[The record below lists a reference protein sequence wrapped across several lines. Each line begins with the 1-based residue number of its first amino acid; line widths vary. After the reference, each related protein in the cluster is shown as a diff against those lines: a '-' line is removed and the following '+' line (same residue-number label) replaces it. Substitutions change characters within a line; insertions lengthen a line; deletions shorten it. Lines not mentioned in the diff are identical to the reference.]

1 MPRMNI
7 LSSLEKEACDT
18 PPHFSGVERKKYFE
32 LPAIIWQLVKNLRS
46 PTNQVRFALAYGY
59 FRATKCFFPGA
70 PHQRD
75 LEYVCRQL
83 RIPISSIHLEHSAKA
98 AHSRNRQQILAHF
111 GFSEFDKTV
120 RDALQTEIEVMVR
133 SHLKPR
139 LIFYRAI
146 DILIEQKVALPSSD
160 ALSKLILKTLNHR
173 RKELEVIIEQ
183 SLSCETREFLDRLL
197 EKATDVNDEP
207 INRSRLT
214 LLKRCSQSTRPGKIK
229 ESISDLELIRGLQE
243 QVQPV
248 LEKLGLPYDGISYF
262 ANSVIRSETFKVT
275 RRAEKDRYLHL
286 IAFITHQFFR
296 LQDNLIDVF
305 LTTTQSAINSA
316 QREHKERCYEQ
327 RAARGEA
334 VETLVTQLDRSLE
347 VIHSVDD
354 IAENPEL
361 DDAEKIAGIRTLLN
375 DVRAHEKEAIEV
387 RNQLESDLSEVEYFD
402 VLEEKSLRM
411 QNRATPVLKSIGFNV
426 KSNGGPLSQAIDYL
440 KAKNGVIDEH
450 APMDFLHPDERAA
463 VTKGKFRIS
472 LYKALL
478 FIHARTGIKAGI
490 LNLEHSYKYRALEDY
505 MISNQRWQQEKGS
518 LLERAGLSEFSDPK
532 KTLSDLDETLYDQ
545 YMKTNNRIKD
555 GRNENVGLTKSGNLK
570 VTTPKLQETD
580 ADPLQALFPEKQYI
594 SLCEVLATV
603 DHHSHFLEEFQHWQ
617 QRYNRAKPSRGTFVA
632 AISALGCDI
641 GTGRILKISRE
652 INASELENTVNWY
665 FYPDGLQNVNDKL
678 LRFMDQL
685 ELGNIYRRS
694 KEALHTSSDG
704 QQFEVRGDSLNASY
718 SYKYSRKTK
727 AASVHSFIDE
737 RHLLFHTLVV
747 SAAERESAWVLDGLM
762 HNDVI
767 KSDIHSTDTHGYT
780 EAIFGVMHL
789 LGFSYAPRIKNFKDQ
804 KLYLFK
810 SRKAIDRSS
819 WEVRP
824 SGYINAE
831 HVEKHWDDILRFVVT
846 IKLKETSASDLFRR
860 LNSYSKEHALYTAL
874 KAFGQILKSIF
885 LLRYIDDLELR
896 QSIEKQ
902 LNKVES
908 SNRFSR
914 EVSVGQ
920 GREILQADRQEQE
933 IAQACK
939 RLVKNAIVCWN
950 YLYLTQK
957 IAEETDPEKQSAML
971 QSVAAGSVVSW
982 SHVNLLGEYDFS
994 EEKLKDSI
1002 GIKLPKIFNLPTV

>member
-1 MPRMNI
+1 M
-7 LSSLEKEACDT
+7 
-18 PPHFSGVERKKYFE
+18 
-32 LPAIIWQLVKNLRS
+32 
-46 PTNQVRFALAYGY
+46 
-59 FRATKCFFPGA
+59 
-70 PHQRD
+70 
-75 LEYVCRQL
+75 
-83 RIPISSIHLEHSAKA
+83 
-98 AHSRNRQQILAHF
+98 
-111 GFSEFDKTV
+111 
-120 RDALQTEIEVMVR
+120 
-133 SHLKPR
+133 
-139 LIFYRAI
+139 
-146 DILIEQKVALPSSD
+146 
-160 ALSKLILKTLNHR
+160 
-173 RKELEVIIEQ
+173 
-183 SLSCETREFLDRLL
+183 
-197 EKATDVNDEP
+197 
-207 INRSRLT
+207 
-214 LLKRCSQSTRPGKIK
+214 
-229 ESISDLELIRGLQE
+229 LIRGLQE

-334 VETLVTQLDRSLE
+334 VETLVRQLDRSLE

-545 YMKTNNRIKD
+545 YLKTNNRIKD

-580 ADPLQALFPEKQYI
+580 TDPLQALFPEKQYI

-678 LRFMDQL
+678 LGFMDQL

-704 QQFEVRGDSLNASY
+704 QQFEVPGDSLNANY
-718 SYKYSRKTK
+718 TYKYSRKTK
-727 AASVHSFIDE
+727 AANVHSFIDE

-1002 GIKLPKIFNLPTV
+1002 GIKLPKILNFPTV